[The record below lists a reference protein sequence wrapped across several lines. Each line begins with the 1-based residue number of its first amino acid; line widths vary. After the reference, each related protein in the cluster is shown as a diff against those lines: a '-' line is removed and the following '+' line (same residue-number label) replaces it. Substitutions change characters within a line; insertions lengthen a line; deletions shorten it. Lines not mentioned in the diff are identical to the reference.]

1 MTKVKLNAP
10 RGGPSKTTH
19 KHTKFSVDGDE
30 SDDGMSLNL
39 QRREILD
46 RNSKLKGKVLHCK
59 MYTYITT
66 FNARTSRTENKRK
79 ELFHCFDS
87 QSITILGVIDHKI
100 VHNERSDDDIVYNQV
115 NSSLFITSSAWR
127 NDVNAAVGG
136 VGIMINKRVSSVL
149 SEVIQWNESII
160 TATFEGNPKTT
171 IIVHYSPGEGDD
183 EAEQHNQLSS
193 AVKQVPKH
201 NILIVLGDFN
211 AHLEKNL
218 AKHSYHETGN
228 ANGKLV
234 NNFSK
239 NLTYLLLMHIFKRN
253 LRSSGLIYLI

>member
-1 MTKVKLNAP
+1 MTKVKSNAP

-171 IIVHYSPGEGDD
+171 IIVHYSPVEGDD